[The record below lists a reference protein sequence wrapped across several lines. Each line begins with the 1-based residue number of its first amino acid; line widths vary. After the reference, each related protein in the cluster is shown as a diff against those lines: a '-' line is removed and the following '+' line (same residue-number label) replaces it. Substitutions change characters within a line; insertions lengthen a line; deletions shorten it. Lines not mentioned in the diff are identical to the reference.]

1 MGPRQ
6 TEIYYPTEASY
17 LTSVLLWLQ
26 EYWTGPAIQV
36 RPLKPVQQVSAHY
49 SPRRT
54 LASSNRQGEVI
65 DLPAFLPVRKSK
77 NMANRHREIR
87 QRVA

>member
-26 EYWTGPAIQV
+26 EYWTGPAVQV
-36 RPLKPVQQVSAHY
+36 RPLKPVPQVSRYYLGGRMLH
-49 SPRRT
+49 
-54 LASSNRQGEVI
+54 QI
-65 DLPAFLPVRKSK
+65 DEAK
-77 NMANRHREIR
+77 
-87 QRVA
+87 